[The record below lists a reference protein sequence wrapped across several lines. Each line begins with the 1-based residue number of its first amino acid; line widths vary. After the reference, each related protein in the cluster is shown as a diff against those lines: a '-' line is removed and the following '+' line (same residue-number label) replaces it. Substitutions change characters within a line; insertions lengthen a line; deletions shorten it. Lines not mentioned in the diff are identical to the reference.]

1 MATTK
6 YTVEKAAYL
15 LGVKVEELRSLIAQN
30 LVDTVEEA
38 GESYVSKDEI
48 ARLYNMFVDKPA
60 LPAAEPGGES
70 TQGVEILEGV
80 AEAVE
85 VEPVTEPS
93 GPARDRFKVEDREL
107 LARFE
112 EMKQIRERIENLHNK
127 MRRMGVRLQ
136 RLQTIGAGEHARFWE
151 RASAVYPQL
160 WRDGQYQIEDTPEG
174 IFLQRMPT
182 PPAEDFKERFQ
193 KMVVEGIQKGHLPQG
208 FLGIVAPG
216 NNNNPGGS
224 ESEG

>member
-15 LGVKVEELRSLIAQN
+15 LGVKVEELRSLIAQK

-60 LPAAEPGGES
+60 LPAAEPVEAGNLP
-70 TQGVEILEGV
+70 QGVEILEGV

-85 VEPVTEPS
+85 VEPVTDSPEQS
-93 GPARDRFKVEDREL
+93 RDRFKVEDREL
-107 LARFE
+107 LARFA

-127 MRRMGVRLQ
+127 IRRMGVRLQ

-151 RASAVYPQL
+151 RASAVFPQL
-160 WRDGQYQIEDTPEG
+160 WREGQYQIEDTPDG

-193 KMVVEGIQKGHLPQG
+193 KMVIEGIQKGHLPQG

-216 NNNNPGGS
+216 NNPGGP